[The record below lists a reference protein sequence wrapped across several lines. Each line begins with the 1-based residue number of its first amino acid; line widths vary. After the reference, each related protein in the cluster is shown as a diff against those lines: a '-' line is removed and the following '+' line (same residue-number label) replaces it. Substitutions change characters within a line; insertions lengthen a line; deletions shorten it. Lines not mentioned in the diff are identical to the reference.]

1 MVDAKKDRRVR
12 NKLFNFVT
20 VKFIIYF
27 GDDFKFANKHRDVN
41 AATDPKTSI
50 IMALLM
56 KKVRQ

>member
-27 GDDFKFANKHRDVN
+27 GDDFKFAKHRDVN

-56 KKVRQ
+56 SKLTQ